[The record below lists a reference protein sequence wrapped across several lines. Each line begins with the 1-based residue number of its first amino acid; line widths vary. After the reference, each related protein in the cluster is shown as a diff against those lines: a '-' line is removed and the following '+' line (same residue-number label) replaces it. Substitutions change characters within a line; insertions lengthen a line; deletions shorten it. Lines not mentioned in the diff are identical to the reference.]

1 MVPCRSRQSL
11 TGRLRCLIRRV
22 AFGCVMLVLMC
33 GRQARNLELANV
45 ATWSGYL
52 PGAGIQNL
60 RRADETL
67 ASEGC
72 ARGK

>member
-1 MVPCRSRQSL
+1 
-11 TGRLRCLIRRV
+11 
-22 AFGCVMLVLMC
+22 MLVLMC